1 MMTCFGWHVHV
12 TPDTKDRTLLNFPM
26 QAGCG
31 EIFRLMRTLS
41 TEAGI
46 EVCAPVHD
54 AVLIRAPLDRIEED
68 VAKVCAF
75 AAEASRVVLGGFE
88 LRTDVKI
95 IAPAADCEPEP
106 NWHPDRF
113 PEPRGEEMWRLV
125 MELLETAECRR
136 LAAE

>member
-1 MMTCFGWHVHV
+1 
-12 TPDTKDRTLLNFPM
+12 
-26 QAGCG
+26 
-31 EIFRLMRTLS
+31 S

-46 EVCAPVHD
+46 EACAPVHD
-54 AVLIRAPLDRIEED
+54 ALLIRAPLDQIEED
-68 VAKVCAF
+68 VAKVRAF

-95 IAPAADCEPEP
+95 IAPAADCKPK
-106 NWHPDRF
+106 WYPDRF

-125 MELLETAECRR
+125 MTLLETVEGRR